1 MIIWGIFD
9 SLFSTIV
16 SLLFILAVVVTIVV
30 VVLDNR
36 NPFKTL
42 AWVLVLAFL
51 PVVGLVFYFFFGR
64 NTRRERLISKKGY
77 ERLSKYP
84 MMEFQQQESFR
95 VPEGQYQLMT
105 FEQRVNNALPF
116 EGNEVL
122 VHTDGYSMISALI
135 KAIANARHH
144 IHLEFYI
151 FQNDA
156 VGRLLRDMLMDK
168 AREGVE
174 VRVLYDDV
182 GCWKVPFHFFDGMRG
197 EGIEARAFLK
207 VRFPRFTSK
216 VNYRNHRKIVV
227 IDGRIGFVGGM
238 NIAERYLKGVSWG
251 VWKDAMMEIRGK
263 AVYGLQTAFLTDW
276 YATDHSLITSSRY
289 YPEMNNTGESLVQIV
304 TSDPIGK
311 WRDIMQGILIAIASS
326 RKYIYIQTPYLLPT
340 ESILIALKT
349 AALAG
354 VDVRIMIPE
363 RSDTRMVHYATMSY
377 LDELMEAGIKIYR
390 FKKGFL
396 HTKMMVCDGVFSTL
410 GSTNMDFRSFEH
422 NFEVNA
428 FMYDACSAKMLR
440 GIFLSDQKDAELL
453 RLKEWRL
460 RPWSQKVLESVI
472 RLFAPLL

>member
-105 FEQRVNNALPF
+105 FERRVNNALPF

-122 VHTDGYSMISALI
+122 VHTDGYSMMSALI

-207 VRFPRFTSK
+207 VRFPRFT
-216 VNYRNHRKIVV
+216 
-227 IDGRIGFVGGM
+227 G
-238 NIAERYLKGVSWG
+238 
-251 VWKDAMMEIRGK
+251 
-263 AVYGLQTAFLTDW
+263 
-276 YATDHSLITSSRY
+276 
-289 YPEMNNTGESLVQIV
+289 
-304 TSDPIGK
+304 
-311 WRDIMQGILIAIASS
+311 
-326 RKYIYIQTPYLLPT
+326 
-340 ESILIALKT
+340 
-349 AALAG
+349 
-354 VDVRIMIPE
+354 
-363 RSDTRMVHYATMSY
+363 
-377 LDELMEAGIKIYR
+377 
-390 FKKGFL
+390 
-396 HTKMMVCDGVFSTL
+396 
-410 GSTNMDFRSFEH
+410 
-422 NFEVNA
+422 
-428 FMYDACSAKMLR
+428 
-440 GIFLSDQKDAELL
+440 
-453 RLKEWRL
+453 
-460 RPWSQKVLESVI
+460 
-472 RLFAPLL
+472 